1 MKKNGGIMKNQ
12 ISTVH
17 QGNLAG
23 RLVAATI
30 KSMIETIKS
39 KMTAPMEWVSEF
51 VNGLVAEAKA

>member
-1 MKKNGGIMKNQ
+1 MKNQ

>member
-1 MKKNGGIMKNQ
+1 MKNQ

-17 QGNLAG
+17 DGNKAG

-51 VNGLVAEAKA
+51 INGVLAEAKA